1 MAGEGF
7 LQGLLG
13 DGVGNIIAARAAEP
27 LAGEHETAKDHAGDH
42 SGEHPVA
49 CLNCGTAL
57 VGSHCHA
64 CGQPGHVHRT
74 ISAFFHDL
82 AHGVFHFEGKIWR
95 TVPML
100 AIHPGRLTR
109 EYADGRRASYVSPI
123 ALFLFCVFLMF
134 ASINAFGG
142 SLGENS
148 LVNVNG
154 NSIRGLEANEKEL
167 VRLKQLRAQTIARH
181 QRTDGLDGQITGREA
196 AIENLRAFEDGGKTA
211 ITKLPDTSYSYVP
224 AIDHAIHSFKENP
237 ALALYKL
244 RSNAYKYAW
253 ALIPLSV
260 PMVWLLFPF
269 NRRFGLYDHTVFV
282 TYSLCFMMLLVTV
295 LTLGG
300 RFGVPG
306 VALAATVLPVLHMYR
321 QTKEAYHLTR
331 FGAIW
336 RTSALM
342 MIAIFALTL
351 FMMLILA
358 ESGA

>member
-1 MAGEGF
+1 MAGDGI

-13 DGVGNIIAARAAEP
+13 DGVGSVMTAHAIEP
-27 LAGEHETAKDHAGDH
+27 TAGGLVAGEHDAG
-42 SGEHPVA
+42 GNHPTS

-64 CGQPGHVHRT
+64 CGQPAHVHRT
-74 ISAFFHDL
+74 IGAFFHDL

-109 EYADGRRASYVSPI
+109 EYANGRRASYVSPI

-134 ASINAFGG
+134 AAINAFGG
-142 SLGENS
+142 NLGENS
-148 LVNVNG
+148 MVNVNG
-154 NSIRGLEANEKEL
+154 AKIRGLEANEKEL
-167 VRLKQLRAQTIARH
+167 VRLKQERAKLVAQH
-181 QRTDGLDGQITGREA
+181 KPTDAIDGQITGRQS
-196 AIENLRAFEDGGKTA
+196 AIEGIRSLQDGATSA
-211 ITKLPDTSYSYVP
+211 IKALPAQEHYSSIP
-224 AIDHAIHSFKENP
+224 AIDRAIHSFKENP

-269 NRRFGLYDHTVFV
+269 SRRFGLYDHTVFV

-306 VALAATVLPVLHMYR
+306 VALAATVLPVSHMYR
-321 QTKEAYHLTR
+321 QVKEAYQLSR

-342 MIAIFALTL
+342 MIALFALTL

>member
-13 DGVGNIIAARAAEP
+13 DGVGSVITGRAVEP
-27 LAGEHETAKDHAGDH
+27 TAGEHDAAKDHGGDH
-42 SGEHPVA
+42 PAA
-49 CLNCGTAL
+49 CLNCGAAL

-64 CGQPGHVHRT
+64 CGQPAHVHRT
-74 ISAFFHDL
+74 IGAFFHDL

-95 TVPML
+95 TLPML
-100 AIHPGRLTR
+100 VLHPGRLTR

-134 ASINAFGG
+134 AAINAFGG
-142 SLGENS
+142 KFGENS

-167 VRLKQLRAQTIARH
+167 VRLKQERAKLEAENK
-181 QRTDGLDGQITGREA
+181 RTDGLDGQIIGRES
-196 AIENLRAFEDGGKTA
+196 AIEGIRSMQDPAAAVK
-211 ITKLPDTSYSYVP
+211 ITVPDQEQYSFIP

-269 NRRFGLYDHTVFV
+269 SRRFGLYDHTVFV
-282 TYSLCFMMLLVTV
+282 TYSLCFMMLLVAILSV
-295 LTLGG
+295 LNGLH
-300 RFGVPG
+300 VPTMT
-306 VALAATVLPVLHMYR
+306 AAAGLLPPWHLYR
-321 QTKEAYHLTR
+321 QTREAYGLTR
-331 FGAIW
+331 GGAIW
-336 RTSALM
+336 RTGALM
-342 MIAIFALTL
+342 MMALFALTL

-358 ESGA
+358 ESGT